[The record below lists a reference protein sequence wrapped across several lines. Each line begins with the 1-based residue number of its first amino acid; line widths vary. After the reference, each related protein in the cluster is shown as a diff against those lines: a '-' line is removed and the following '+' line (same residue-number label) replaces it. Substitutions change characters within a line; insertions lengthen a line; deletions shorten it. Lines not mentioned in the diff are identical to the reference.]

1 MHPNDRL
8 LNETRLH
15 THLTEQACIALRTFH
30 AAANMGRCIR
40 EADCASACPTQ
51 VLIAGASAYT
61 RHYDYPRMREIA
73 DASNAWL
80 LSDMAHISGLV
91 AGGESQ
97 GLAVFAPFLLQG
109 EMLKQLHASK
119 HR

>member
-1 MHPNDRL
+1 MIML
-8 LNETRLH
+8 
-15 THLTEQACIALRTFH
+15 THAHVQAFK
-30 AAANMGRCIR
+30 
-40 EADCASACPTQ
+40 ADCLACTCAQ

-91 AGGESQ
+91 AGGE
-97 GLAVFAPFLLQG
+97 LANRCIAPV
-109 EMLKQLHASK
+109 AS
-119 HR
+119 HPVIAASPRRIAERVVECMQAA